1 MRLGSK
7 MKNVKNLTP
16 QNRQAL
22 LALPVGF
29 PVQVRNLGP
38 VNADERWWDAT
49 VARVELVNGELEL
62 DLRWFFPGF
71 QSDWGTFR
79 DEWHDWRIYETDCHT
94 GTPHLSTGSAADVTS
109 VRWSPAALAAYREL
123 AADPVLA
130 GAVAGLLA

>member
-1 MRLGSK
+1 
-7 MKNVKNLTP
+7 MKYVKTLTDK
-16 QNRQAL
+16 NRQAL
-22 LALPVGF
+22 LELPVGF

-38 VNADERWWDAT
+38 VNPDEGWTDAT
-49 VARVELVNGELEL
+49 VARVGYVDGYEFQLEL
-62 DLRWFFPGF
+62 RYWYPGF
-71 QSDWGTFR
+71 HNGSSVVGAGWFEWGL
-79 DEWHDWRIYETDCHT
+79 YESWCHT

>member
-1 MRLGSK
+1 
-7 MKNVKNLTP
+7 MKYVKNLTE
-16 QNRQAL
+16 QNEQAL

-38 VNADERWWDAT
+38 VNPHEEWTDAT
-49 VARVELVNGELEL
+49 VTRVGLVDGEFLLEL
-62 DLRWFFPGF
+62 RYWFPGF
-71 QSDWGTFR
+71 HYGSSVVGA
-79 DEWHDWRIYETDCHT
+79 EWAEWNLYRSWCHI
-94 GTPHLSTGSAADVTS
+94 GKPHLSTGSAADVTS